1 MTTFF
6 DLPMELRDHV
16 YTLAMGPWKTALVT
30 VNPDSARQPPISRV
44 CRQLRV
50 ESLPIFYSVLSF
62 QITLNSK
69 LALRPGAP
77 GFDWLRAIGKTNL
90 NMVREIQLVGASFS
104 VTVAQAD
111 SGRSLELKALHFGI
125 PILPINLKEEDS
137 VRKSLSEALDFIAG
151 DVDEEGKVKQPGL
164 TKDYV
169 VGLFFFV
176 IYAAIRDKHERLW
189 RLDLSAREFV
199 RGGVHL
205 IEPEHRLAKKLG
217 LLN

>member
-6 DLPMELRDHV
+6 DLPVELRDHI

-44 CRQLRV
+44 CLQLRV

-90 NMVREIQLVGASFS
+90 NMVREIQLVGASFDI
-104 VTVAQAD
+104 TITQAD
-111 SGRSLELKALHFGI
+111 SGRSLELKALHFGD
-125 PILPINLKEEDS
+125 PILPINLKDEDG
-137 VRKSLSEALDFIAG
+137 VRKSLCEALDLMAG
-151 DVDEEGKVKQPGL
+151 GVDEEGKVKEPGL

-169 VGLFFFV
+169 AGLFFFV
-176 IYAAIRDKHERLW
+176 IYAAIRDKNECPWRGDPSALQFVIGHEVLV
-189 RLDLSAREFV
+189 EY
-199 RGGVHL
+199 
-205 IEPEHRLAKKLG
+205 EHRLAKKLG